1 MKTKI
6 NIILF
11 LISFLICM
19 CDETDSLSSANDYK
33 NNKGVQI
40 YMNKENTIFS
50 YISINTNITDKLSAT
65 LYAYTTFKHGDS
77 NNGFYVAIGFG
88 TSDMDNS
95 DILLC
100 GINKDSSFFCKDYNG
115 VGHNIQQKES
125 ITTLNNSK
133 YELPNSSFAPYNYKY
148 SWSITRNMD
157 PQNIINGKIP
167 AISSYGGLSSPNIP
181 VVHNSYNSFKTGDG
195 NLGSTFIETAQEQNP
210 GTSTGDNGTTSNND
224 TKPTNQGT
232 SNDTNSTNTTTVLG
246 NNTTTSNKTNST
258 NSTNS
263 TASNKTN
270 STNSTTS
277 AQEATNKANSG
288 SQSTGVGNFSILK
301 SLAFILYIILI

>member
-6 NIILF
+6 NYIVF
-11 LISFLICM
+11 TISFLFLFCI

-65 LYAYTTFKHGDS
+65 LYAYTTFKYGES
-77 NNGFYVAIGFG
+77 NNGFYIAIGFG

-100 GINKDSSFFCKDYNG
+100 GINKDASFFCKDYNG

-133 YELPNSSFAPYNYKY
+133 YELANSSFTPYTHKY
-148 SWSITRNMD
+148 TWSITRNMD
-157 PQNIINGKIP
+157 PQNIINGKVP
-167 AISSYGGLSSPNIP
+167 AISSFGGLSSPNIP

-210 GTSTGDNGTTSNND
+210 ETSTGNNGTTSNND
-224 TKPTNQGT
+224 TKPTNQVT
-232 SNDTNSTNTTTVLG
+232 SNDTKPINTTTVLG
-246 NNTTTSNKTNST
+246 NNTTTSNKTNSI
-258 NSTNS
+258 
-263 TASNKTN
+263 N
-270 STNSTTS
+270 STNSTTLN
-277 AQEATNKANSG
+277 QETTTNKVNNG
-288 SQSTGVGNFSILK
+288 TQSTGVRKFSILK
-301 SLAFILYIILI
+301 SLTLILYIILI